1 MVKPMRIGRLF
12 IILLVFFLIASPV
25 LAHVPEYPD
34 DNTTPEQAV
43 EISDPIK
50 SWAFYDSLGE
60 GTVKYY
66 RVTLHT
72 GERLH
77 VGTFTPRTGGFTPS
91 IVVMSPALHAT
102 DPVPEGVTVPDGMGA
117 IVVEGNRP
125 NTATYEPFTP
135 SANYHTASFDQ
146 QVETERIYVIA
157 VYEPANQAGPVGV
170 TIGYQ
175 EEWSPMEYLTIPFDL
190 FRTHLWEGQHPLLVF
205 GPFFLTI
212 LVGIG
217 VVRRRWHSEWGGIR
231 LRIALTG
238 AGLLAIG
245 TAVNTAVQM
254 SIALAQTGLTLAALL
269 TTVFV
274 IIPVVG
280 GSWVVGLGLQPDY
293 RLTSRRRVGLAITG
307 TLVLLTWAGFII
319 GPVILIGLAVAPSRV
334 FTE

>member
-1 MVKPMRIGRLF
+1 
-12 IILLVFFLIASPV
+12 
-25 LAHVPEYPD
+25 
-34 DNTTPEQAV
+34 
-43 EISDPIK
+43 
-50 SWAFYDSLGE
+50 
-60 GTVKYY
+60 
-66 RVTLHT
+66 
-72 GERLH
+72 
-77 VGTFTPRTGGFTPS
+77 
-91 IVVMSPALHAT
+91 
-102 DPVPEGVTVPDGMGA
+102 
-117 IVVEGNRP
+117 
-125 NTATYEPFTP
+125 
-135 SANYHTASFDQ
+135 
-146 QVETERIYVIA
+146 
-157 VYEPANQAGPVGV
+157 
-170 TIGYQ
+170 
-175 EEWSPMEYLTIPFDL
+175 YLTIPFDL